1 MGTVVNVL
9 TARKRVEE
17 NQLLQSLALAGVPAE
32 VLSPTSNPLP
42 IGPVPGQPSAA
53 FAVDGGFANLEVIV
67 DRCQNRSVAQ
77 SLVPLLKATGAA
89 VIDAGLAASGNRA
102 SIAAVLSRAGL
113 PRPATYLVTSE
124 EVGLASLE
132 YLSYPS
138 TYLPLTTSGAEIT
151 LLDRDTAE
159 AVFEHRG
166 MLGGAPAALGI
177 LQEGCCYGNSR
188 YSVLVVDGRAVAVSA
203 SAESP
208 VKTADAIGLAVAA
221 ARALDADILG
231 VDIVATPL
239 GLAIWDVNP
248 VPDWRDLVQVGPV
261 SPADAVAELAARRAL
276 PRETT
281 INRLPLHEETDLSA
295 RLGLEVRDGVALTA

>member
-1 MGTVVNVL
+1 
-9 TARKRVEE
+9 
-17 NQLLQSLALAGVPAE
+17 
-32 VLSPTSNPLP
+32 
-42 IGPVPGQPSAA
+42 
-53 FAVDGGFANLEVIV
+53 
-67 DRCQNRSVAQ
+67 
-77 SLVPLLKATGAA
+77 
-89 VIDAGLAASGNRA
+89 
-102 SIAAVLSRAGL
+102 
-113 PRPATYLVTSE
+113 
-124 EVGLASLE
+124 
-132 YLSYPS
+132 
-138 TYLPLTTSGAEIT
+138 
-151 LLDRDTAE
+151 
-159 AVFEHRG
+159 

-208 VKTADAIGLAVAA
+208 IKTADAIGLAVAA

-231 VDIVATPL
+231 VEIVATAY

-261 SPADAVAELAARRAL
+261 SPADAVAELATRRSLA
-276 PRETT
+276 RETT